1 MSDVEVRLSAALRSL
16 IDAPWLGMGVA
27 LASVAV
33 AMLLLTIHVVRRKRR
48 ARARMN
54 AAQIQRKV
62 ETEAQ
67 TLLIELRQRLWE
79 PPNLF
84 DDHLNGAPIMGA
96 QGAFESD
103 IRSAAASIL
112 REAGGERRKAR
123 EILRQ
128 RLQGGPATPG
138 APAQAS
144 SETDV
149 AGIWRQYGALSLVDG
164 SRDAMVAYTRAV
176 DHAPDNPEAHM
187 QLGVLQLRSGRLEAA
202 ERSFLQQIA
211 LCTSPENAPLRYRGR
226 IMLGDVHAARH
237 DADAALA
244 AYREALAEI
253 EALKAKTETA
263 QATALARDLSVT
275 LDRIGDVL
283 LEQGDDTGA
292 LKSYTR
298 GLVIAEDLAKS
309 AGGDNLEHSHDL
321 SVSHERIGDLLD
333 RRGDLVGA
341 QHHFRESLD
350 LTKALVK
357 QQPENRMWAWD
368 LSTSYERLA
377 DVLLAQGRRSDALRT
392 YRLGLAIAERLVTAS
407 GLSETSYQRDLAV
420 SYHKVGSLEATQ
432 GNHAEAR
439 ELLEKGRAI
448 IAQLDRIAT
457 YGKQWRSDL
466 SKFDAAL
473 KSLH

>member
-1 MSDVEVRLSAALRSL
+1 MGDVEGRVTATLRSY
-16 IDAPWLGMGVA
+16 IEAPWFGMGVA

-33 AMLLLTIHVVRRKRR
+33 ALLLLTVHLVRKQRR
-48 ARARMN
+48 AQDSARE
-54 AAQIQRKV
+54 ADIQRKV
-62 ETEAQ
+62 ENEAQ

-79 PPNLF
+79 PPKLF

-96 QGAFESD
+96 QRAFESD
-103 IRSAAASIL
+103 IRRAAASIL

-128 RLQGGPATPG
+128 RLQSKAGPVGDA
-138 APAQAS
+138 AQAGA
-144 SETDV
+144 ETDV

-164 SRDAMVAYTRAV
+164 SRDAMIAYTRAV

-187 QLGVLQLRSGRLEAA
+187 QLGVLQLRSGRLESA
-202 ERSFLQQIA
+202 EHSFERQIA
-211 LCTSPENAPLRYRGR
+211 LSATPETAALRYRGR

-237 DADAALA
+237 DSDAALA

-253 EALKAKTETA
+253 ETQ
-263 QATALARDLSVT
+263 QATAAETETSVLARDLSVT

-283 LEQGDDTGA
+283 LDQGDGTGA

-298 GLVIAEDLAKS
+298 GLQIAEELAQRE
-309 AGGDNLEHSHDL
+309 GGDNLDLVHDL

-333 RRGDLVGA
+333 KRGDLVGA
-341 QHHFRESLD
+341 QRHFRESLD

-357 QQPENRMWAWD
+357 QQPENRMWTWD

-377 DVLLAQGRRSDALRT
+377 DVLHAQGRRSEALRT

-407 GLSETSYQRDLAV
+407 GLSETTYQRDLAV

-432 GNHAEAR
+432 GNLAEAR

-448 IAQLDRIAT
+448 IAQLDRIAA

-466 SKFDAAL
+466 SKFDSAL
-473 KSLH
+473 KTLH